1 MESAM
6 ATNIT
11 LKRIPADLHKD
22 IKASALRHR
31 RSINSEIIAILEEG
45 LGPRR
50 RTAEDIL
57 ASARAVREKM
67 NDIWLDD
74 KKIDRAKR
82 EGRR

>member
-1 MESAM
+1 M

-11 LKRIPADLHKD
+11 LKKIPAGLHED

-31 RSINSEIIAILEEG
+31 RSINSEIIALLEEG

-50 RTAEDIL
+50 RTADDIL

-74 KKIDRAKR
+74 KTIDQAKR

>member
-1 MESAM
+1 M

-22 IKASALRHR
+22 IRASALRHR
-31 RSINSEIIAILEEG
+31 RSINSEIIALLEEG

-50 RTAEDIL
+50 RTAGDIL

-67 NDIWLDD
+67 NGIWLDD
-74 KKIDRAKR
+74 KKIDRAKQ

>member
-1 MESAM
+1 M

-57 ASARAVREKM
+57 
-67 NDIWLDD
+67 DD

>member
-1 MESAM
+1 M

-31 RSINSEIIAILEEG
+31 RSINSEIIALLEEG